1 MSATPGQGANSG
13 RYNRPDASMSLLTN
27 VMDHSLDEGY
37 AEAAAAR
44 GGDGPYRIPGTV
56 RGLVTLGAG
65 LALVGAVITVGAVNA
80 HKAEPTLAKERDALI
95 HRIND
100 ANGSADHLQQQVQ
113 DLRRK
118 VDSTQRQALAPGEG
132 DPAALAGAVGL
143 GEVTGPG
150 VKLVVEDAAG
160 TGAGGNVDPRAGQ
173 GFSNSGRLRDRDL
186 QLVVNG
192 LWASGA
198 EAVSINGQRLTALSA
213 IRAAGEA
220 VLVDNR
226 PLVPPYTVQALGDG
240 PRLLAAFE
248 SAMAGQYLRLLQEK
262 YGIKSTLSAQKSLTL
277 PAAVGVSLRTAQ
289 PAVPE
294 ASSTGTP
301 TGGASGSA
309 SGSLSPS
316 PSAPASSGPSA
327 GASPSAK
334 PSGSASTKRSPSTP
348 ARTTTSPPPASS
360 PPAKGSRPST
370 TTTGSSSAATGAA
383 TP

>member
-1 MSATPGQGANSG
+1 MPATPTPSAPNG

-44 GGDGPYRIPGTV
+44 GGEHDSRIPRTM
-56 RGLVTLGAG
+56 RGLLTLGVG
-65 LALVGAVITVGAVNA
+65 LALVGAVVTVGAVNA

-100 ANGSADHLQQQVQ
+100 SNGSADHLQKEVQ

-118 VDSTQRQALAPGEG
+118 VDDTQQQALPSGDGGAAGLTGE
-132 DPAALAGAVGL
+132 VGL

-150 VKLVVEDAAG
+150 VKLVLEDAAG
-160 TGAGGNVDPRAGQ
+160 TGGGGNVDPRAGQ

-192 LWASGA
+192 LWGSGA

-226 PLVPPYTVQALGDG
+226 PLVPPYNIQAIGDG
-240 PRLLAAFE
+240 PKLLTAFE
-248 SAMAGQYLRLLQEK
+248 KDMAGQYLRLLEEK
-262 YGIKSTLSAQKSLTL
+262 YGIKSTLSTQKSLTL

-289 PAVPE
+289 PVIPE
-294 ASSTGTP
+294 ASPTATPSATASGGPGGTP
-301 TGGASGSA
+301 SGSPGTSESPTA
-309 SGSLSPS
+309 SVS
-316 PSAPASSGPSA
+316 PSAPGAGPT
-327 GASPSAK
+327 AK
-334 PSGSASTKRSPSTP
+334 RRPSGGSTK
-348 ARTTTSPPPASS
+348 
-360 PPAKGSRPST
+360 
-370 TTTGSSSAATGAA
+370 TTTGTGAA
-383 TP
+383 RP

>member
-1 MSATPGQGANSG
+1 MSATPGQGASSG
-13 RYNRPDASMSLLTN
+13 RFSRPDASMSLLTN

-44 GGDGPYRIPGTV
+44 GGDGPYRIPGTL
-56 RGLVTLGAG
+56 RGALTLGAG
-65 LALVGAVITVGAVNA
+65 LALVGAVVTVGAVNA

-118 VDSTQRQALAPGEG
+118 VETTQQQALASG
-132 DPAALAGAVGL
+132 DTEAAAVVGAVGL

-240 PRLLAAFE
+240 PRMVSAFE
-248 SAMAGQYLRLLQEK
+248 NAMAGQYLRLLQEK
-262 YGIKSTLSAQKSLTL
+262 YGIKSTISPQKSLTL
-277 PAAVGVSLRTAQ
+277 PAAVGVTLRTVQ
-289 PAVPE
+289 PATPE
-294 ASSTGTP
+294 ASPSAS
-301 TGGASGSA
+301 ASGSA
-309 SGSLSPS
+309 SPGASPGASGTGAPSGSPTAGAPSTGSPSAEASPSPKASGKRS
-316 PSAPASSGPSA
+316 PSAPP
-327 GASPSAK
+327 
-334 PSGSASTKRSPSTP
+334 T
-348 ARTTTSPPPASS
+348 RTTTSHPPTA
-360 PPAKGSRPST
+360 
-370 TTTGSSSAATGAA
+370 TTGSPAAATGAA

>member
-1 MSATPGQGANSG
+1 MSATPGQGASSG
-13 RYNRPDASMSLLTN
+13 RFSRPDASMSLLTN

-44 GGDGPYRIPGTV
+44 GGDGPYRIPGTL
-56 RGLVTLGAG
+56 RGALTLGAG
-65 LALVGAVITVGAVNA
+65 LALVGAVVTVGAVNA

-118 VDSTQRQALAPGEG
+118 VETTQQQALASG
-132 DPAALAGAVGL
+132 DTEAAAVVGAVGL

-240 PRLLAAFE
+240 PRMVSAFE
-248 SAMAGQYLRLLQEK
+248 NAMAGQYLRLLQEK
-262 YGIKSTLSAQKSLTL
+262 YGIKSTISPQKGLTL
-277 PAAVGVSLRTAQ
+277 PAAVGVTLRTVQ
-289 PAVPE
+289 PATPE
-294 ASSTGTP
+294 ASPSAGS
-301 TGGASGSA
+301 SGSA
-309 SGSLSPS
+309 SPGASPGASGTGAPSGSPTAGAPSTGSPSAEASPSPKASGKRS
-316 PSAPASSGPSA
+316 PSAPPS
-327 GASPSAK
+327 
-334 PSGSASTKRSPSTP
+334 
-348 ARTTTSPPPASS
+348 RTTTSHPPTA
-360 PPAKGSRPST
+360 
-370 TTTGSSSAATGAA
+370 TTGSPAAATGAA

>member
-1 MSATPGQGANSG
+1 MSATPGQGASSG

-56 RGLVTLGAG
+56 RGLITLGAG

-289 PAVPE
+289 PAGPE
-294 ASSTGTP
+294 ASPTGVP

-309 SGSLSPS
+309 SGSPSPS
-316 PSAPASSGPSA
+316 PSAPASSDPSA

-334 PSGSASTKRSPSTP
+334 PSGSTPAKRSPSTP
-348 ARTTTSPPPASS
+348 ARATTSPPPASS

>member
-1 MSATPGQGANSG
+1 MSATPGQGASSG
-13 RYNRPDASMSLLTN
+13 RYSRPDASMSLLTN

-44 GGDGPYRIPGTV
+44 GGEGPYRIPGTV
-56 RGLVTLGAG
+56 RGLVSLGAG

-143 GEVTGPG
+143 AEVTGPG
-150 VKLVVEDAAG
+150 VKLVLEDAAG

-240 PRLLAAFE
+240 PKLLGAFE

-262 YGIKSTLSAQKSLTL
+262 YGIKSTLSTQKSLTL

-294 ASSTGTP
+294 TSPTGSP
-301 TGGASGSA
+301 TGGASGSP
-309 SGSLSPS
+309 SGSPS
-316 PSAPASSGPSA
+316 PSAPASPGSSASG
-327 GASPSAK
+327 SPSPK
-334 PSGSASTKRSPSTP
+334 PSGSTPAKRSPSTP
-348 ARTTTSPPPASS
+348 ARATTSPPPASS

-370 TTTGSSSAATGAA
+370 TTSGSSSAATGAA

>member
-1 MSATPGQGANSG
+1 MSATPGQGASSG

-56 RGLVTLGAG
+56 RGLITLGAG

-143 GEVTGPG
+143 AEVAGPG
-150 VKLVVEDAAG
+150 VKLVLEDAAG

-240 PRLLAAFE
+240 PRLLGAFE

-262 YGIKSTLSAQKSLTL
+262 YGIKSTLSTQKSLTL

-294 ASSTGTP
+294 ASPTGAP
-301 TGGASGSA
+301 TGGASGSP
-309 SGSLSPS
+309 SGSPSPS

-334 PSGSASTKRSPSTP
+334 PSGSTPAKRSPSTP

>member
-1 MSATPGQGANSG
+1 MPATPTPSAPNG

-44 GGDGPYRIPGTV
+44 GGERDSRIPRTLP
-56 RGLVTLGAG
+56 GLLTLGAG
-65 LALVGAVITVGAVNA
+65 LALVGAVVTVGAVNA

-100 ANGSADHLQQQVQ
+100 SNGSADQLQKQVQ

-118 VDSTQRQALAPGEG
+118 VDDTQQQALSSGDGTSGGVTGE
-132 DPAALAGAVGL
+132 VGL

-150 VKLVVEDAAG
+150 VKLVLEDAPG
-160 TGAGGNVDPRAGQ
+160 TGSGGNVDPRAGQ

-192 LWASGA
+192 LWGNGA

-226 PLVPPYTVQALGDG
+226 PLVPPYNIQAIGDG
-240 PRLLAAFE
+240 PKLLTSFE
-248 SAMAGQYLRLLQEK
+248 NDMAGQYLRLLQEK
-262 YGIKSTLSAQKSLTL
+262 YGIRSTLSAQKSLTL
-277 PAAVGVSLRTAQ
+277 PAAVGVTLRDAQ
-289 PAVPE
+289 PVTPE
-294 ASSTGTP
+294 PSP
-301 TGGASGSA
+301 TA
-309 SGSLSPS
+309 S
-316 PSAPASSGPSA
+316 PSAAPSAAPTGSPSGGPGTPESA
-327 GASPSAK
+327 GASVSPSATSGG
-334 PSGSASTKRSPSTP
+334 PSPKRRPS
-348 ARTTTSPPPASS
+348 SG
-360 PPAKGSRPST
+360 PAK
-370 TTTGSSSAATGAA
+370 TTTGTGAA
-383 TP
+383 RP

>member
-1 MSATPGQGANSG
+1 
-13 RYNRPDASMSLLTN
+13 MSLLTN

-56 RGLVTLGAG
+56 RGLITLGAG

-143 GEVTGPG
+143 AEVAGPG
-150 VKLVVEDAAG
+150 VKLVLEDAAG

-240 PRLLAAFE
+240 PRLLGAFE

-262 YGIKSTLSAQKSLTL
+262 YGIKSTLSTQKSLTL

-294 ASSTGTP
+294 ASPTGAP
-301 TGGASGSA
+301 TGGASGSP
-309 SGSLSPS
+309 SGSPSPS

-334 PSGSASTKRSPSTP
+334 PSGSTPAKRSPSTP